1 MNVRRD
7 LTLSSTSRR
16 NLFAYVVLLLTM
28 VMWGSA
34 FSGIR
39 YMLDVMTPMSFTMLR
54 MMIAAATMLVVGIV
68 RGVKLPQREDLKYVI
83 SAAILGFSGYHL
95 LLNLGATHISAGQ
108 ASFIIATTPIWT
120 AVLAAKFL
128 RERITM
134 RIAGGLGISLVGVS
148 VISLLGMDVN
158 VSVGVIFVL
167 FAALCDAIY
176 TILSKGLLERYRAID
191 FAVYSTL
198 IGCLP
203 MIAYLPW
210 AWPEVAALEMNAWM
224 VVIYLGVV
232 PISLGYWLS
241 NVALSILPATRAT
254 QMMLLV
260 PAIAAVFAWIVIDE
274 QPGLQML
281 IGGPLI
287 LLGVVVGNVRGRKR
301 SVIAADEVNTSQ

>member
-1 MNVRRD
+1 MKARRD
-7 LTLSSTSRR
+7 LSLSSTARR
-16 NLFAYVVLLLTM
+16 NLLAYILLILTM
-28 VMWGSA
+28 VMWASA

-39 YMLDVMTPMSFTMLR
+39 YMLDFMTPMSFTVLR
-54 MMIAAATMLVVGIV
+54 MVIASATMLVVGLL
-68 RGVKLPQREDLKYVI
+68 RGVKLPERRDLKYVV
-83 SAAILGFSGYHL
+83 SAGILGFSGYHL

-128 RERITM
+128 RETITM
-134 RIAGGLGISLVGVS
+134 RIAGGLA
-148 VISLLGMDVN
+148 ISLLGVSIISLSGAGVS
-158 VSVGVIFVL
+158 VSVGVLFVL
-167 FAALCDAIY
+167 LAALCDAIY

-203 MIAYLPW
+203 MFVYLPW
-210 AWPEVAALEMNAWM
+210 AWPEVAALNMKAWM

-232 PISLGYWLS
+232 PVSLGYWLS

-260 PAIAAVFAWIVIDE
+260 PAIAAVIAWLVLGE
-274 QPGLQML
+274 QPGMQML

-287 LLGVVVGNVRGRKR
+287 LLGVLVGNVRGRRRR
-301 SVIAADEVNTSQ
+301 S

>member
-1 MNVRRD
+1 MKARRD
-7 LTLSSTSRR
+7 LSLSSTARR
-16 NLFAYVVLLLTM
+16 NLLAYILLILTM
-28 VMWGSA
+28 VMWASA

-39 YMLDVMTPMSFTMLR
+39 YMLDFMTPMSFTVLR
-54 MMIAAATMLVVGIV
+54 MVIASATMLVVGLL
-68 RGVKLPQREDLKYVI
+68 RGVKLPERRDLKYVV
-83 SAAILGFSGYHL
+83 SAGILGFSGYHL

-128 RERITM
+128 RETITM
-134 RIAGGLGISLVGVS
+134 RIAGGLA
-148 VISLLGMDVN
+148 ISLLGVSIISLSGAGVS
-158 VSVGVIFVL
+158 VSVGVLFVL
-167 FAALCDAIY
+167 LAALCDAIY

-203 MIAYLPW
+203 MFAYLPW
-210 AWPEVAALEMNAWM
+210 AWPEVAALNAKAWM

-232 PISLGYWLS
+232 PVSLGYWLS

-260 PAIAAVFAWIVIDE
+260 PAIAAVIAWLVLGE
-274 QPGLQML
+274 QPGMQML

-287 LLGVVVGNVRGRKR
+287 LLGVLVGNVGGRRRR
-301 SVIAADEVNTSQ
+301 S

>member
-1 MNVRRD
+1 MKARRD
-7 LTLSSTSRR
+7 LSLSSTARR
-16 NLFAYVVLLLTM
+16 NLLAYILLILTM
-28 VMWGSA
+28 VMWASA

-39 YMLDVMTPMSFTMLR
+39 YMLDFMTPMSFTVLR
-54 MMIAAATMLVVGIV
+54 MVIASATMLVVGLL
-68 RGVKLPQREDLKYVI
+68 RGVKLPERRDLKYVV
-83 SAAILGFSGYHL
+83 SAGILGFSGYHL

-128 RERITM
+128 RETITM
-134 RIAGGLGISLVGVS
+134 RIAGGLA
-148 VISLLGMDVN
+148 ISLLGVSIISLSGAGVS
-158 VSVGVIFVL
+158 VSVGVLFVL
-167 FAALCDAIY
+167 LAALCDAIY

-203 MIAYLPW
+203 MFVYLPW
-210 AWPEVAALEMNAWM
+210 AWPEVAALNMKAWM

-232 PISLGYWLS
+232 PVSLGYWLS

-260 PAIAAVFAWIVIDE
+260 PAIAAVIAWLVLGE
-274 QPGLQML
+274 QPGMQML

-287 LLGVVVGNVRGRKR
+287 LLGVLVGNVGGRRRR
-301 SVIAADEVNTSQ
+301 S

>member
-1 MNVRRD
+1 MKARRD
-7 LTLSSTSRR
+7 LSLSSTARR
-16 NLFAYVVLLLTM
+16 NLLAYILLILTM
-28 VMWGSA
+28 VMWASA

-39 YMLDVMTPMSFTMLR
+39 YMLDFMTPMSFTVLR
-54 MMIAAATMLVVGIV
+54 MVIASATMLVVGLL
-68 RGVKLPQREDLKYVI
+68 RGVKLPERRDLKYVV
-83 SAAILGFSGYHL
+83 SAGILGFSGYHL

-128 RERITM
+128 RETITM
-134 RIAGGLGISLVGVS
+134 RIAGGLA
-148 VISLLGMDVN
+148 ISLLGVSIISLSGAGVS
-158 VSVGVIFVL
+158 VSVGVLFVL
-167 FAALCDAIY
+167 LAALCDAIY

-203 MIAYLPW
+203 MFVYLPW
-210 AWPEVAALEMNAWM
+210 AWPEVAALNTNAWL

-232 PISLGYWLS
+232 PVSLGYWLS

-260 PAIAAVFAWIVIDE
+260 PAIAAVIAWLVLGE
-274 QPGLQML
+274 QPGMQML

-287 LLGVVVGNVRGRKR
+287 LLGVLVGNVGGRRRR
-301 SVIAADEVNTSQ
+301 S

>member
-1 MNVRRD
+1 MKARRD
-7 LTLSSTSRR
+7 LSLSSTARR
-16 NLFAYVVLLLTM
+16 NLLAYILLILTM
-28 VMWGSA
+28 VMWASA

-39 YMLDVMTPMSFTMLR
+39 YMLDFMTPMSFTVLR
-54 MMIAAATMLVVGIV
+54 MVIASATMLVVGLL
-68 RGVKLPQREDLKYVI
+68 RGVKLPERRDLKYVV
-83 SAAILGFSGYHL
+83 SAGILGFSGYHL

-128 RERITM
+128 RETITM
-134 RIAGGLGISLVGVS
+134 RIAGGLA
-148 VISLLGMDVN
+148 ISLLGVSIISLSGAGVS
-158 VSVGVIFVL
+158 VSVGVLFVL
-167 FAALCDAIY
+167 LAALCDAIY

-203 MIAYLPW
+203 MFVYLPW
-210 AWPEVAALEMNAWM
+210 AWPEVAALNAKAWM

-232 PISLGYWLS
+232 PVSLGYWLS

-260 PAIAAVFAWIVIDE
+260 PAIAAVIAWLVLGE
-274 QPGLQML
+274 QPGMQML

-287 LLGVVVGNVRGRKR
+287 LLGVLVGNVGGRRRR
-301 SVIAADEVNTSQ
+301 S